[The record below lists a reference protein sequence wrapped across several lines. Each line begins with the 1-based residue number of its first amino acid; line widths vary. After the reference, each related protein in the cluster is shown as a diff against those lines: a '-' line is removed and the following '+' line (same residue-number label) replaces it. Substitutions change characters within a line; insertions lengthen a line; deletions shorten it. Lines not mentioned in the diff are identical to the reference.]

1 MGQQQHTSSHDSSP
15 ARGRFPARTCH
26 RRHCGR
32 VFQPRQWNQRY
43 CREPDCLRELHRW
56 QAAKRQRHRR
66 SHETVRQQHA
76 DAERQRRSRKREQR
90 RARETAEETPV
101 ASPSAR
107 IDAPDPRA
115 WSRSKRLP
123 QDFCDRPGCYDRVRP
138 SCRTRARYC
147 GDECRRAVRRVA
159 DRERKFKNRRKKTP
173 SPPDGGEIH
182 VTREDRRQAA
192 SSTVK
197 GRGLHTA
204 SSGPKCVRGYG
215 SWPEATV
222 SSCETCQEESPHDRE
237 TLTGRRPRAPP
248 SA

>member
-1 MGQQQHTSSHDSSP
+1 MGQQQHTSSHKSSP

-66 SHETVRQQHA
+66 SHEAVRQQHA

-90 RARETAEETPV
+90 RARETAETPV
-101 ASPSAR
+101 TNPRAR
-107 IDAPDPRA
+107 LDARA
-115 WSRSKRLP
+115 WSRSKKSP
-123 QDFCDRPGCYDRVRP
+123 QDFCDRPGCYDPVRP
-138 SCRTRARYC
+138 SCRVRARYC
-147 GDECRRAVRRVA
+147 GGECGRDVRRVA
-159 DRERKFKNRRKKTP
+159 DRERKFKNRRKKTS
-173 SPPDGGEIH
+173 SPRDGGEIH
-182 VTREDRRQAA
+182 VTGEDRRQAA

-197 GRGLHTA
+197 DRGSHKP
-204 SSGPKCVRGYG
+204 SSGSRCVRGYG
-215 SWPEATV
+215 SSPEATV
-222 SSCETCQEESPHDRE
+222 SSCETSQQVSPHDRE
-237 TLTGRRPRAPP
+237 TLTGRRPRASP